1 MKKVLMAI
9 VILVVL
15 AGAGM
20 FLFQEPVKEMAME
33 KMTSDMF
40 IASDDDAFDPGLP
53 VGSRFP
59 PILASLD
66 GATITDVS
74 QYSGPNGLVF
84 VANRSVDW

>member
-1 MKKVLMAI
+1 MKKVLIA
-9 VILVVL
+9 LVVLITL
-15 AGAGM
+15 AGAGIYV
-20 FLFQEPVKEMAME
+20 FQEPIKAMAMD
-33 KMTSDMF
+33 KITADMYV
-40 IASDDDAFDPGLP
+40 AADNDNFDPGLP
-53 VGSRFP
+53 VGATFP